1 MPIHS
6 AIQPHFQPTAA
17 TAASEV
23 HMTEIL
29 AILLQTAAV
38 AAAIIGFL
46 VVGGWLTDQWFT
58 QCNRIIHYLENR
70 KRSDKK

>member
-1 MPIHS
+1 M
-6 AIQPHFQPTAA
+6 
-17 TAASEV
+17 AASEA

-38 AAAIIGFL
+38 ATAIIGFL
-46 VVGGWLTDQWFT
+46 VIGGWLTDQWFT
-58 QCNRIIHYLENR
+58 QVNRIIHYLENR